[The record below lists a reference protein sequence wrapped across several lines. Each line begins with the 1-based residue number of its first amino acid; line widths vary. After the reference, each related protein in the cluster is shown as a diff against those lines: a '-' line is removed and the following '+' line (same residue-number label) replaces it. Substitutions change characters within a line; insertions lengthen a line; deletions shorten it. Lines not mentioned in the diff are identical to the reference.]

1 MNGESLIRFSAYQND
16 EGVIYAMQLLEN
28 TTNVLFK
35 DLWMKLIRVSPMYMQ
50 TIKNTKGHTES
61 KRAKKDGE
69 TADTNQWYNV
79 YTNKNQHHLKLK
91 QQQLN
96 A

>member
-35 DLWMKLIRVSPMYMQ
+35 DL
-50 TIKNTKGHTES
+50 
-61 KRAKKDGE
+61 
-69 TADTNQWYNV
+69 
-79 YTNKNQHHLKLK
+79 
-91 QQQLN
+91 
-96 A
+96 

>member
-35 DLWMKLIRVSPMYMQ
+35 DLWMKLIRIADVHADY
-50 TIKNTKGHTES
+50 KKY
-61 KRAKKDGE
+61 KRAHRKQASKKDGE
-69 TADTNQWYNV
+69 TADTNQWYIV